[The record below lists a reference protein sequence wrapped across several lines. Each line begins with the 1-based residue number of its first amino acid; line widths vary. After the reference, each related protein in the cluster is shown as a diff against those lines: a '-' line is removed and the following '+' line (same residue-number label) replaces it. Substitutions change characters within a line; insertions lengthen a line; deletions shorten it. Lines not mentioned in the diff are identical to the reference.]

1 MKKFTKLFLA
11 LALLVVGVGTANAER
26 ITRTPR
32 GCYGAQFNASTNTMT
47 WDGPSGWHILW
58 TDIPGGDITNYQ
70 TFHVTLSDFSDN
82 ASYIRLVI
90 KDTKD
95 PAESVEVNLTD
106 GENTIDLKALMENN
120 TNVDYT
126 SVADITL
133 WGGANVEG
141 KTIDGDN
148 KASVVITNMYVDT
161 KDEEI
166 DGHLVCE
173 GGAKA
178 NAWDRQA
185 QYDLPTPMEAGKT
198 YIVKADI
205 KSAKSGPC
213 ALWTS
218 WEASENKNEWGGTN
232 DVLYLASYTTGTTI
246 DTYTW
251 EFEATWAIDRI
262 SFVFGQHDG
271 TMYFD
276 NVSIK
281 EKDSDIELV
290 VNGDFSI
297 KSMTGWNNAGNTK
310 MSVEEVPNDPLLIF
324 KENLQAEITLGNAQ
338 NAFGKTE
345 ESFAT
350 LTSAINDANTALAAE
365 DATEESLTAA
375 KTAITDAIAGLKLK
389 DGYTNLTAAMFK
401 EHASTAI
408 DAAITG
414 NTGCS
419 YVINEA
425 SDLPYGD
432 GSVSEKKWA
441 DLAEFSQFIA
451 VSANDI
457 PRFCMNRMEAGAN
470 HNDTKADAK
479 FVDIKATE
487 STWWEVVDYL
497 TIDESKYTVDLKKVV
512 ADFGVARLH
521 CIKGKA
527 YQVTTTLTDMLL
539 YRTITVG
546 DAGFATFGS
555 VSKNAKPNGV
565 KAYAAKLNG
574 TKVELTEVTN
584 VPAGKGVVIEATAAG
599 NFAPTFDVEA
609 ADIESDLLVSNGT
622 VTGDG
627 STIFVLAKKND
638 VVGFYKLKEGDN
650 VPAGKAYLKV
660 ANAGSREFIAID
672 GGATA
677 IKSVETEKANGA
689 VYNLAGQQVKSAQKG
704 VFIMNG
710 KKVIK

>member
-26 ITRTPR
+26 ITKTPR
-32 GCYGAQFNASTNTMT
+32 ECWGAQFNASTNTMT
-47 WDGPSGWHILW
+47 WDGPDGWHILW

-70 TFHVTLSDFSDN
+70 TFHVTLSNFSDN

-90 KDTKD
+90 KDTS
-95 PAESVEVNLTD
+95 EHSVEVKLTD

-141 KTIDGDN
+141 KTIDADN

-173 GGAKA
+173 GGAKD

-213 ALWTS
+213 ALWAS
-218 WEASENKNEWGGTN
+218 WEASENKNQWGGTN

-262 SFVFGQHDG
+262 SFAFGQHDG

-324 KENLQAEITLGNAQ
+324 KENLQAAIALGNAQ

-350 LTSAINDANTALAAE
+350 LTSAIDDANTALAAE

-375 KTAITDAIAGLKLK
+375 KKAITDAIAGFELE
-389 DGYTNLTAAMFK
+389 DGYTNLTADMFK
-401 EHASTAI
+401 TWDNNYTPTTSSNVGCAYVLNEST
-408 DAAITG
+408 G
-414 NTGCS
+414 Q
-419 YVINEA
+419 
-425 SDLPYGD
+425 PYGD
-432 GSVSEKKWA
+432 GSVKYLNFADVSDFSKLIIVGYNGTPRIMLNRLEVGNGGGDGNGGAYVEIKDAFEEGKKEV
-441 DLAEFSQFIA
+441 DLTTYDYAHINA
-451 VSANDI
+451 I
-457 PRFCMNRMEAGAN
+457 KGAN
-470 HNDTKADAK
+470 YAN
-479 FVDIKATE
+479 V
-487 STWWEVVDYL
+487 
-497 TIDESKYTVDLKKVV
+497 TV
-512 ADFGVARLH
+512 
-521 CIKGKA
+521 
-527 YQVTTTLTDMLL
+527 TDMLL

-638 VVGFYKLKEGDN
+638 VVGFYKLANGEK
-650 VPAGKAYLKV
+650 VPAGKAYLKTATV
-660 ANAGSREFIAID
+660 ESREFIAID
-672 GGATA
+672 GNATA
-677 IKSVETEKANGA
+677 IKSVETENANGA
-689 VYNLAGQQVKSAQKG
+689 IYNLAGQQVKNAQKG
-704 VFIMNG
+704 IFIMNG